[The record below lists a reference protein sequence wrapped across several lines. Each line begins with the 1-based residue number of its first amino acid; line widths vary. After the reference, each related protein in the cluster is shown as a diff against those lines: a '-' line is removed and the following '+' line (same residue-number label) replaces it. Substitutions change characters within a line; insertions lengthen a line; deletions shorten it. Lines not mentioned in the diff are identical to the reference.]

1 MLRFIYS
8 SNILRS
14 DRFKLTFAK
23 NLISIIYLLEFEIID
38 VPNIVAF
45 ISISFYQWIDRFIL
59 ICILIAQVFFIK
71 GNDNI
76 LYSYIFHVCRV
87 NMLC

>member
-1 MLRFIYS
+1 MLRFIYN

-38 VPNIVAF
+38 VPNIVTF
-45 ISISFYQWIDRFIL
+45 ISISFYQ
-59 ICILIAQVFFIK
+59 
-71 GNDNI
+71 
-76 LYSYIFHVCRV
+76 
-87 NMLC
+87 